1 MNSTDF
7 NKYLKEGDL
16 VFLNELKK
24 KADDIYYNSGE
35 DSILTDEQFD
45 TLKEYLIKKDSNF
58 KDTVGAKLRNEEN
71 RVNLEIP
78 MRSMDKITDDKGLSI
93 WKNRTDLKNG
103 WICQTKLDGVSG
115 MLVCR
120 KNGTCNLYTRGDGE
134 IGADISYL
142 VKYIK
147 GIPEKTL
154 NFEDDIFVR
163 GELIMEA
170 DTFNEKWKHDFSN
183 SRNMVSGCVNA
194 KTLKKG
200 TEDINFI
207 AYELISH
214 PLCKK
219 PSEQMSLLNDY
230 GFRTVLNFLFDS
242 YEDCNIN
249 TLSAKLNELK
259 NNEKFQL
266 DGVIIRSNSAY
277 EHNTKRNPKNAIAY
291 KEQSNDNVATSTV
304 LNVLWDVSKWK
315 QLKPRV
321 EIIPVDICGVT
332 VRYVTAHNAKYVI
345 EKNIHIGMKIKL
357 TRSGDVIPKIIETF
371 DYDKT
376 KVKLPDCK
384 WEWND
389 TNVEIICTE
398 SNDTS
403 DIKRIHNF
411 FEKIGCK
418 NIGEKIVTKI
428 YNEGFITIEKI
439 LEASV
444 DDFLKLE
451 GFKETLAQK
460 IHKSI
465 HENISKVDTPT
476 ALSACGVFGLGFGHK
491 KIEKLFTEFPE
502 VLTTTDSKIL
512 KDNISKIEGFSE
524 KSSVKII
531 EKLKDVSETMKWL
544 SKYLKQTHKK
554 EEKKEEKKE
563 QKNKYY
569 VLFSGFRDEELKN
582 IIISKGV
589 DVQTNINKETNY
601 VIVKEHNFK
610 ETNKTKEAK
619 KRNIKIITK
628 DIFLQLLL

>member
-1 MNSTDF
+1 MNTSEF
-7 NKYLKEGDL
+7 NKYLKDSEL

-24 KADDIYYNSGE
+24 KAEDNYYNSG
-35 DSILTDEQFD
+35 DDNILTDEQFD
-45 TLKEYLIKKDSNF
+45 TLKEYLRKKDVNF
-58 KDTVGAKLRNEEN
+58 KDTVGAKLRDEAN
-71 RVNLEIP
+71 RVKLEIP
-78 MRSMDKITDDKGLSI
+78 MRSMDKITDEKGLSL
-93 WKNRTDLKNG
+93 WKNRTELKNG
-103 WICQTKLDGVSG
+103 WVCQTKLDGVSG

-120 KNGTCNLYTRGDGE
+120 KNGNCNLYTRGDGE

-147 GIPEKTL
+147 GIPKKLL
-154 NFEDDIFVR
+154 NSEDDIFVR
-163 GELIMEA
+163 GELIIDI
-170 DTFNEKWKHDFSN
+170 DTFNEKWKNDFSN

-207 AYELISH
+207 AYELIDH
-214 PLCKK
+214 PFCKK
-219 PSEQMSLLNDY
+219 PSQQISLLNDY
-230 GFRTVLNFLFDS
+230 GFKTVLNFVFNS
-242 YEDCNIN
+242 GEDCNIN
-249 TLSAKLNELK
+249 MLSTKLSELK

-266 DGVIIRSNSAY
+266 DGIIIRSDNTY
-277 EHNTKRNPKNAIAY
+277 KHNIKRNPKNAIAY
-291 KEQSNDNVATSTV
+291 KEQSTDNVATSTV
-304 LNVLWDVSKWK
+304 INVLWDVSKWK

-332 VRYVTAHNAKYVI
+332 VTYVTAHNAKYVI
-345 EKNIHIGMKIKL
+345 ENNIHVGMKIKL

-398 SNDTS
+398 TNDIS

-465 HENISKVDTPT
+465 HENISKVDIPT
-476 ALSACGVFGLGFGHK
+476 ALSACGVFGIGFGHK
-491 KIEKLFTEFPE
+491 KIEKLFNEFPK
-502 VLTTTDSKIL
+502 VLTTTDYKIL

-524 KSSVKII
+524 KSSIKII
-531 EKLKDVSETMKWL
+531 EKLKDVSDTMKWL
-544 SKYLKQTHKK
+544 SKYLTHTTY
-554 EEKKEEKKE
+554 EEKKE
-563 QKNKYY
+563 QKSKYY
-569 VLFSGFRDEELKN
+569 VVFSGFRDEELKN
-582 IIISKGV
+582 SMMSKGV
-589 DVQTNINKETNY
+589 NVQTNVNKETNY

-619 KRNIKIITK
+619 KRNIEIITK
-628 DIFLQLLL
+628 DIFLQILL